1 MMGAVRGGTM
11 TIIGVD
17 PASLDV
23 PRRALQ
29 VLSESGL
36 VAFPTDTFYALGAA
50 AQDEDAV
57 TRVFVAKRRP
67 RGEPLPVFVADRDQW
82 RALVADL
89 PEAAQRLAD
98 RFWPGALTI
107 VCRRGPK
114 TPLVLTGGGDTIG
127 VRQPALPIAVEL
139 CRALGGPVVGTSANT
154 HGTPAPVTAAQ
165 VALDLGAE
173 VDVILDGGRCPLAR
187 PSTVI
192 DVTRTP
198 PAVVRAGVVTV
209 EAVREVLGEVEGPAR
224 AGFAALLGK

>member
-1 MMGAVRGGTM
+1 MMVAIGGHPL

-17 PASLDV
+17 PASLGV
-23 PRRALQ
+23 PLRAVR
-29 VLSESGL
+29 VLRESGL

-50 AQDEDAV
+50 ALDEDAV
-57 TRVFVAKRRP
+57 TRVFVAKQRP

-82 RALVADL
+82 RTLVADL
-89 PEAAQRLAD
+89 PEAARRLAD

-114 TPLVLTGGGDTIG
+114 TPPVLAGGGDTIG
-127 VRQPALPIAVEL
+127 VRQPALPIAVGL

-154 HGTPAPVTAAQ
+154 HGMPAPVTAAQ
-165 VALDLGAE
+165 VAFDLGAE
-173 VDVILDGGRCPLAR
+173 LDLILDGGRCPLAR

-198 PAVVRAGVVTV
+198 PVIVRAGVVPI
-209 EAVREVLGEVEGPAR
+209 EAVREVLGEVGSPAR
-224 AGFAALLGK
+224 AGFAASVRK

>member
-1 MMGAVRGGTM
+1 MMDAVRCDTM

-67 RGEPLPVFVADRDQW
+67 REDPLPVFVADRDQW

-89 PEAAQRLAD
+89 PEAARRLAD
-98 RFWPGALTI
+98 RFWPGSLTI
-107 VCRRGPK
+107 VCWRGPK
-114 TPLVLTGGGDTIG
+114 TPSVLTGGGDTIG

-192 DVTRTP
+192 DVTRKP

-209 EAVREVLGEVEGPAR
+209 EAVREVLGEVEGPAG
-224 AGFAALLGK
+224 AGFAPLLRK